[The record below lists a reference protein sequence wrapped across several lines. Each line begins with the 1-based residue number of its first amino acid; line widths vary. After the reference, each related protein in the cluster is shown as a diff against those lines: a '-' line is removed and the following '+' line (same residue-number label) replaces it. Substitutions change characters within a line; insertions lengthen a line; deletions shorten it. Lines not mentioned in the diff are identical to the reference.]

1 MPVTAQAEK
10 KLRRDRKQQVINAA
24 HRAHLRDGVKS
35 MRKKPTKKQLQ
46 AVFTLLD
53 KSVKHHIIHKNK
65 ASRLKSRLSK
75 LLVKKI

>member
-35 MRKKPTKKQLQ
+35 MRKTPTKKQLR
-46 AVFTLLD
+46 AVFSLLD
-53 KSVKHHIIHKNK
+53 KAVKLHVIHKNK

-75 LLVKKI
+75 LLIKK

>member
-35 MRKKPTKKQLQ
+35 MRKKPTKKQSQ

>member
-10 KLRRDRKQQVINAA
+10 KLRRDRKQQKVNAV

-35 MRKKPTKKQLQ
+35 MRKTPTKKQLQ
-46 AVFTLLD
+46 EVFTLLD
-53 KSVKHHIIHKNK
+53 KSVKLHVIHKNK

-75 LLVKKI
+75 LLATK

>member
-10 KLRRDRKQQVINAA
+10 KLRRDRKQQVVNAA
-24 HRAHLRDGVKS
+24 HRAHLRDGIKS

-53 KSVKHHIIHKNK
+53 KSVKLHVIHKNK
-65 ASRLKSRLSK
+65 AARLKSRLSK
-75 LLVKKI
+75 LLLKK